1 MSANGKYIANCII
14 SDTMCCYNLEQQKSY
29 QQTFENFFKDSANE
43 LSFFYFL
50 FAIDILNDIVY
61 QTILYSTQE
70 PPEKPISIILMT
82 LRNSLL
88 LVLFICQS

>member
-1 MSANGKYIANCII
+1 MTS
-14 SDTMCCYNLEQQKSY
+14 EQQKSY

-70 PPEKPISIILMT
+70 RPEKPISIILMT

>member
-50 FAIDILNDIVY
+50 FAIDILNDSVSDY
-61 QTILYSTQE
+61 TIFNTR
-70 PPEKPISIILMT
+70 T
-82 LRNSLL
+82 T
-88 LVLFICQS
+88 

>member
-29 QQTFENFFKDSANE
+29 QHLKTFSKILLMNFHS
-43 LSFFYFL
+43 SIFL

-88 LVLFICQS
+88 LVLFIWQS